1 MIWRWLN
8 CHDASSLLKTKYH
21 QYVLHITDS
30 QIFLKMNIQILKL
43 LYRDGEQQVT
53 QTSNVQQITT
63 DLLLILLAVVS
74 SIITK
79 FMINARKNRLLAPN
93 IQFVTAFTNGLK
105 IIVLNYGRIL
115 MIKATELFIGKT
127 PQENFRE
134 DDTRMLHVIILR
146 MAALDGVALV
156 MNTDLTRLNLVIMDF
171 VAPVVPLLIS

>member
-1 MIWRWLN
+1 
-8 CHDASSLLKTKYH
+8 
-21 QYVLHITDS
+21 
-30 QIFLKMNIQILKL
+30 
-43 LYRDGEQQVT
+43 
-53 QTSNVQQITT
+53 
-63 DLLLILLAVVS
+63 
-74 SIITK
+74 
-79 FMINARKNRLLAPN
+79 MINARKNRLLAPN

-134 DDTRMLHVIILR
+134 GDTRMLHVIILR
-146 MAALDGVALV
+146 MVALDGVALV